1 MAGIVTVL
9 LLSALQSSPA
19 VTAPADRVAQ
29 CQSLASAPSPPIT
42 VHGRLYGANGG
53 GSGFRVW
60 IVGTKRIVW
69 LTPKIDPA
77 IPDAIRHA
85 FKPFEEDLYGD
96 FTLVPLAPNRPGVM
110 REVCFA
116 SGKNLAMRP
125 AQHPAAPS
133 TSTTPLRQWS
143 EAESRWLETWWDSA
157 FDALM
162 PVARRDGQNIAYRR
176 YRDRHY
182 DIPELSFSIELAARP
197 AGHAAAA
204 TLTEPVGA
212 SIQEQ
217 LLELHAR
224 EPEATLQTL
233 LPRVKLRQL
242 RVSDRPCQALDAQ
255 LRALPRVMPDT
266 LRTNVIVLHPLVQRL
281 VIGTTAIHA
290 DVTVF
295 ETTVPIAKWGDR
307 TIAAIRACGAA
318 TRPAP

>member
-1 MAGIVTVL
+1 VTGIVTAL
-9 LLSALQSSPA
+9 LLLALQSTPA
-19 VTAPADRVAQ
+19 ATAHADRVAQ
-29 CQSLASAPSPPIT
+29 CQSLAVTPSAPIT

-77 IPDAIRHA
+77 MPDAIRQA
-85 FKPFEEDLYGD
+85 FAPFEQDLYGD

-110 REVCFA
+110 REVCFV
-116 SGKNLAMRP
+116 SGKNLEARP
-125 AQHPAAPS
+125 AQHPAGPPGGA
-133 TSTTPLRQWS
+133 TPPRQWS

-157 FDALM
+157 LDALM

-176 YRDRHY
+176 YRDLHHA
-182 DIPELSFSIELAARP
+182 IPELSFSIELAERP
-197 AGHAAAA
+197 AGHAASA

-233 LPRVKLRQL
+233 LPRITLRRL
-242 RVSDRPCQALDAQ
+242 RTSDRPCGALDAQ
-255 LRALPRVMPDT
+255 LRALPRVTPVT

-281 VIGTTAIHA
+281 VISTTAIHA

-295 ETTVPIAKWGDR
+295 ETTVPIAKWADR
-307 TIAAIRACGAA
+307 TIAAIRTCGAA
-318 TRPAP
+318 TRPPP